1 MSIILLLVNGNFT
14 PRMTTISIFF
24 NKNRFTDGAICTV
37 AMPDA
42 ILYGSNDYSKYVP

>member
-1 MSIILLLVNGNFT
+1 MSIILLVVNGNFT
-14 PRMTTISIFF
+14 LRMTTISIFF
-24 NKNRFTDGAICTV
+24 NKNRVTDGAICTV

>member
-1 MSIILLLVNGNFT
+1 MSIILLVVNGYFT
-14 PRMTTISIFF
+14 LRMTTISIFF
-24 NKNRFTDGAICTV
+24 NKNRFTDGAICAV